1 MPRTS
6 NALFEPFAIN
16 CEKKPMEINTKDI
29 IVNENAQRDVES
41 RKYQFNKIMREF
53 NPALVQPV
61 KVALLDGK
69 YYCFDGQMTMKV
81 LKAKNKGKDLPV
93 KCEVFLGL
101 TELEAAYLFVQQT
114 GTISAV
120 KLADKLRVLRFYGE
134 PEIVDFC
141 KRTEDNGLL
150 ISWHGEKGKYT
161 VTAVSALL
169 KIYRD
174 FGINK
179 NRYDEFV
186 RIICASWN
194 GDPDGLRSQILWGVA
209 LFVKE
214 YWNMF
219 ETSRLIKRLSMTRPV
234 DIIRDAAVDRSS
246 GNRKYGVQVLQV
258 YNYGLGNKLPN
269 LL

>member
-1 MPRTS
+1 MAKGK
-6 NALFEPFAIN
+6 NELFEAFPIN
-16 CEKKPMEINTKDI
+16 AKPQRMEINTKDI
-29 IVNENAQRDVES
+29 LVNENAQRDVEA
-41 RKYQFNKIMREF
+41 RKYQFNQIMRSY
-53 NPALVQPV
+53 NPALLQPI
-61 KVALLDGK
+61 KVAVIDGK

-81 LKAKNKGKDLPV
+81 QKAKNGGKDLPV
-93 KCEVFLGL
+93 TCDVYTGL
-101 TELEAAYLFVQQT
+101 TELEAAYLFVQQV
-114 GTISAV
+114 GTVSAV
-120 KLADKLRVLRFYGE
+120 KLADKLRVLRHYGE

-141 KRTEDNGLL
+141 KRTEDNGLVL
-150 ISWHGEKGKYT
+150 SWKGEKGKYT

-186 RIICASWN
+186 RIICDSWN
-194 GDPDGLRSQILWGVA
+194 GDPDSLRAQILWGVA

-214 YWNMF
+214 YWSMF
-219 ETSRLIKRLSMTRPV
+219 EPSRLVKRLSTQRPI